1 MSLNCSLNGKG
12 LETTAQLATISNQFC
27 GTDGFLA
34 ALVCMYF
41 PTGGDPGLNNQ
52 KIPTTLLLTPNQE
65 FHSFGFA
72 ARDYFHDLDIQEA
85 KKWLYFDKFKMKL
98 HHNQVQFG

>member
-1 MSLNCSLNGKG
+1 MC
-12 LETTAQLATISNQFC
+12 
-27 GTDGFLA
+27 
-34 ALVCMYF
+34 F

-52 KIPTTLLLTPNQE
+52 KTPTTLLLTPSQE

-72 ARDYFHDLDIQEA
+72 ARDFFHDLDIQEA

-98 HHNQVQFG
+98 HHNQVRFG